1 MLDILIIW
9 IFLGLSAFLID
20 GINNF
25 MVLKCKEIELKNI
38 NAFRNAAIEA
48 MGSLPKTLKML
59 TSCLVGGPIALT
71 VTIVTC
77 LLLMLTLLEMGT
89 LKQK

>member
-1 MLDILIIW
+1 MFDILLVW

-25 MVLKCKEIELKNI
+25 MVLRCKEIKLKNI
-38 NAFRNAAIEA
+38 NAFRNAAVEA
-48 MGSLPKTLKML
+48 LGSLPKTVRML
-59 TSCLVGGPIALT
+59 ISCIVGGPIALA
-71 VTIVTC
+71 VTAVTC
-77 LLLMLTLLEMGT
+77 LLLTLTLLESCT